1 MAVRVK
7 GKRMLRMVTIGTSTI
22 LSILHGKTAIA
33 QIKLDSAG
41 RRLLRDRGRLE
52 VDLALV
58 TPGRKQDESVVLVER
73 NVRR

>member
-1 MAVRVK
+1 MSA
-7 GKRMLRMVTIGTSTI
+7 
-22 LSILHGKTAIA
+22 
-33 QIKLDSAG
+33 LDQHLPVLA
-41 RRLLRDRGRLE
+41 RLLDHGRLE